1 MQFAH
6 SSYVTVTPMELADKR
21 LLLAAVWPLA
31 WLAAAAAA
39 AAAAADVDD
48 GLALTVFMARMP
60 TGSGSPPPPTWGN
73 RSVPVCRWRGVA
85 CGARGRRRGRVVAL
99 ELPGLGLRGTVPPEL
114 GNLTYLRR
122 LHLAGN
128 RLHGVLPPELGG
140 LAELS
145 HLNLSGNAFQG
156 QIPAS
161 LANCT
166 GLEILAL
173 YNNRFHGEIPPEL
186 CSLRGLRVLSLGM
199 NTLTGSIPSE
209 IGNLANLMT
218 LNLQFSNLTGGIPEE
233 IGDLAGLVGLGL
245 GSNQL
250 AGSIPASLGN
260 LSALK
265 YLSIPSAKLTGSI
278 PSLQNLSS
286 LIVLELGENNL
297 EGTVPAWLGNLS
309 SLVFVSLQQNQL
321 SGHIPE
327 SLGRL
332 QMLTSLDLSQNNLI
346 SGTIPDSLGNLGAL
360 SSLRLDYNKLEGSF
374 PPSLLNLSS
383 LDDLGLQSNHLSGA
397 LPPDIGNK
405 LPNLQRFVVDI
416 NQFHG
421 TIPPSLCNATM
432 LQVLQTVYNF
442 LSGRIPQCL
451 GIQQKSLSVV
461 ALSKNQLE
469 ATNDAD
475 WVFISSLANCSNLNA
490 LDLGYNKLQGEL
502 PSSIGNLSSHL
513 SYLIIANNNIEG
525 KIPEGIGNLINLKL
539 LYMDINRLE
548 GIIPASLGK
557 LKMLNKLS
565 IPYNNLSGSIPPT
578 LGNLTGLNLLQLQ
591 GNALNGT
598 IPSNLSSC
606 PLELLDLSYNSLTGL
621 IPKQLFLIS
630 TLSSNMFLG
639 HNFLSGALPAEMGNL
654 KNLGEFDFSS
664 NNISGE
670 IPTSIGECK
679 SLQQLNISGNSLQGI
694 IPSSLGQLKGLLVL
708 DLSDN
713 NLSGGIPA
721 FLGGMRG
728 LSILNLS
735 YNKFEGEVPRDG
747 VFLNATA
754 TFLTGNDGLCG
765 GIPEMKLPPCF
776 NQTTKKASR
785 KLIIIISICSIMPL
799 ITLIFMLFA
808 FYYRNKKAKPNPQ
821 ISLISEQYTRVSYAE
836 LVNATNGFASDN
848 LIGAGGFGSVYK
860 GRMTNNDQQVV
871 AVKVLNLTQRGASQ
885 SFMAECETL
894 RCVRH
899 RNLVK
904 ILTVCSSIDFQGKE
918 FKAIVYEYL
927 PNGNLDQWLHPNI
940 MGQSEHKALNLTA
953 RLRIAID
960 VASSLEYLHQYKPSP
975 IIHCDLK
982 PSNVLLDSDMVA
994 HVSDFGLARF
1004 LHQESEKS
1012 SGWASMR
1019 GTVGYAAPE
1028 YGIGN
1033 EVSIQGDVY
1042 SYGILLLEMFTRKR
1056 PTDSEFGE
1064 AVGLRKYVQMALP
1077 DNAANV
1083 MDQQLLPETED
1094 GDAIKLNSYNGKDL
1108 RIACVTSVMRIGISC
1123 SEEAPTDRVQIGD
1136 ALKELQAIRD
1146 KFEKHVSN
1154 EGTSSQ

>member
-1 MQFAH
+1 MATGVA
-6 SSYVTVTPMELADKR
+6 SSRRHV
-21 LLLAAVWPLA
+21 AAV
-31 WLAAAAAA
+31 
-39 AAAAADVDD
+39 DVDD
-48 GLALTVFMARMP
+48 GLALTAFMARMS
-60 TGSGSPPPPTWGN
+60 TGSGSPPPWGN

-99 ELPGLGLRGTVPPEL
+99 ELPGLGLRGTVPPDL

-145 HLNLSGNAFQG
+145 HLNLSDNAFQG

-166 GLEILAL
+166 GLEVLAL
-173 YNNRFHGEIPPEL
+173 YNNRLHGEIPPEL

-265 YLSIPSAKLTGSI
+265 YLSIPSAELTGSI

-286 LIVLELGENNL
+286 LLVLELGENNL
-297 EGTVPAWLGNLS
+297 QGTVPAWLGNLS
-309 SLVFVSLQQNQL
+309 SLVFVSLQQNRL

-346 SGTIPDSLGNLGAL
+346 SGSIPDSLGNLGAL

-383 LDDLGLQSNHLSGA
+383 LDDLGLQSNRLSGA

-475 WVFISSLANCSNLNA
+475 WVFLSSLANCSNLNA
-490 LDLGYNKLQGEL
+490 LDLGYNKLQ
-502 PSSIGNLSSHL
+502 
-513 SYLIIANNNIEG
+513 
-525 KIPEGIGNLINLKL
+525 
-539 LYMDINRLE
+539 
-548 GIIPASLGK
+548 
-557 LKMLNKLS
+557 
-565 IPYNNLSGSIPPT
+565 
-578 LGNLTGLNLLQLQ
+578 
-591 GNALNGT
+591 
-598 IPSNLSSC
+598 
-606 PLELLDLSYNSLTGL
+606 
-621 IPKQLFLIS
+621 
-630 TLSSNMFLG
+630 
-639 HNFLSGALPAEMGNL
+639 AEMGNL

-754 TFLTGNDGLCG
+754 TFLTGNDDLCG

-848 LIGAGGFGSVYK
+848 LIGAGSFGSVYK

-904 ILTVCSSIDFQGKE
+904 ILTVCSSIDFQGNE

-940 MGQSEHKALNLTA
+940 MGQSEHKALDLTA

-1056 PTDSEFGE
+1056 PTDGEFGE

-1094 GDAIKLNSYNGKDL
+1094 GEAIKSNSYNGKDL
-1108 RIACVTSVMRIGISC
+1108 RIACVTSSVMRIGISC

>member
-490 LDLGYNKLQGEL
+490 LDLGYNKLQG
-502 PSSIGNLSSHL
+502 
-513 SYLIIANNNIEG
+513 
-525 KIPEGIGNLINLKL
+525 
-539 LYMDINRLE
+539 
-548 GIIPASLGK
+548 
-557 LKMLNKLS
+557 
-565 IPYNNLSGSIPPT
+565 
-578 LGNLTGLNLLQLQ
+578 
-591 GNALNGT
+591 
-598 IPSNLSSC
+598 
-606 PLELLDLSYNSLTGL
+606 
-621 IPKQLFLIS
+621 
-630 TLSSNMFLG
+630 
-639 HNFLSGALPAEMGNL
+639 
-654 KNLGEFDFSS
+654 
-664 NNISGE
+664 
-670 IPTSIGECK
+670 
-679 SLQQLNISGNSLQGI
+679 
-694 IPSSLGQLKGLLVL
+694 
-708 DLSDN
+708 
-713 NLSGGIPA
+713 
-721 FLGGMRG
+721 
-728 LSILNLS
+728 
-735 YNKFEGEVPRDG
+735 
-747 VFLNATA
+747 
-754 TFLTGNDGLCG
+754 
-765 GIPEMKLPPCF
+765 
-776 NQTTKKASR
+776 
-785 KLIIIISICSIMPL
+785 
-799 ITLIFMLFA
+799 
-808 FYYRNKKAKPNPQ
+808 
-821 ISLISEQYTRVSYAE
+821 
-836 LVNATNGFASDN
+836 
-848 LIGAGGFGSVYK
+848 AGGFGSVYK